1 MPWRTATWCLTAV
14 LRRLDRAALR
24 GAPPDGLVLFVARLG
39 LPESPRWLWNQ
50 GRKKEALDIAHQCME
65 SAADMS
71 DVEHED
77 THAGTFGMLFSRQYW
92 RTTLFASGFW
102 FCAVTPYFA
111 IATFA
116 DSVLQKYGLGGGI
129 AGGVGLSAVSVVGVT
144 ITVLLIDRL
153 GRRALTVPPQ
163 WICTGLLALIGPW
176 VGAPPIA
183 VLALFLAF
191 SFFTAVYGTLTSVYP
206 GEVVP
211 TEIRGIGTGFSSAVS
226 RMGAALGTF
235 LLPWSM
241 TNLGTT
247 VTMLIAAGVAAV
259 GAALSQWLAPETN
272 GVRLTEASAGTA
284 ENKYRK
290 GRETAAPRPE
300 VAR

>member
-1 MPWRTATWCLTAV
+1 MT
-14 LRRLDRAALR
+14 
-24 GAPPDGLVLFVARLG
+24 
-39 LPESPRWLWNQ
+39 
-50 GRKKEALDIAHQCME
+50 
-65 SAADMS
+65 

-77 THAGTFGMLFSRQYW
+77 TKTGHFGMLFSRQYW

-116 DSVLQKYGLGGGI
+116 DSELRKYGLSGGL

-163 WICTGLLALIGPW
+163 WICAALLALIGLW
-176 VGAPPIA
+176 AGAPPIA
-183 VLALFLAF
+183 VLSLFLAF

-206 GEVVP
+206 GEVFP
-211 TEIRGIGTGFSSAVS
+211 TEIRGTGTGFSSAIS
-226 RMGAALGTF
+226 RLGAALGAF

-272 GVRLTEASAGTA
+272 GRRLTEASAGTT
-284 ENKYRK
+284 ERRNTIPGK
-290 GRETAAPRPE
+290 AAKRPSRAPKPRADPPE
-300 VAR
+300 EFSEIPDSPGKERNNGGTGLARGTRGPGGHGPVGPGTR